1 MGAGLL
7 FSIVKDMMIETRNLE
22 IILDGIRD
30 ELLRIRKIL
39 EREEQNKSMILQK
52 VNNENSYTRLQ

>member
-1 MGAGLL
+1 M
-7 FSIVKDMMIETRNLE
+7 SDMRNLE

-39 EREEQNKSMILQK
+39 EREEQSKSTILQK
-52 VNNENSYTRLQ
+52 VNNEDTYSKLF

>member
-1 MGAGLL
+1 MSDL
-7 FSIVKDMMIETRNLE
+7 RNLE

-39 EREEQNKSMILQK
+39 EREEQSKTMILQK
-52 VNNENSYTRLQ
+52 VNNENDYSRLQ

>member
-1 MGAGLL
+1 M
-7 FSIVKDMMIETRNLE
+7 SDIRNLE

-39 EREEQNKSMILQK
+39 EREEQSKSMILQK
-52 VNNENSYTRLQ
+52 VNNENFNTKLF

>member
-1 MGAGLL
+1 
-7 FSIVKDMMIETRNLE
+7 MMIETRNLE

>member
-1 MGAGLL
+1 M
-7 FSIVKDMMIETRNLE
+7 SDMRNLE

-39 EREEQNKSMILQK
+39 EREEHNKSMILQK
-52 VNNENSYTRLQ
+52 VNNENLNAKLF

>member
-1 MGAGLL
+1 MSDL
-7 FSIVKDMMIETRNLE
+7 SNLE

-39 EREEQNKSMILQK
+39 EREEQSKTMILQK
-52 VNNENSYTRLQ
+52 VNNEKLNSRL

>member
-1 MGAGLL
+1 M
-7 FSIVKDMMIETRNLE
+7 SDMRNLE

-39 EREEQNKSMILQK
+39 EREEHNKSMILQK
-52 VNNENSYTRLQ
+52 VNNEDFNAKLF

>member
-1 MGAGLL
+1 M
-7 FSIVKDMMIETRNLE
+7 SDMRNLE

-39 EREEQNKSMILQK
+39 EREEQSKSMILQK
-52 VNNENSYTRLQ
+52 VNNEDTYSKLF